1 MCKSN
6 KEDVLK
12 SNTRKLQLLEINK
25 DEIIFN
31 LEKLE
36 FDHLMSVKS
45 LERKITY
52 YNSKYQNSIDSLEK
66 DNIQD
71 IIIKTQFEIK
81 FNEKKLDRDIR
92 LLKLD
97 LETIEDEIDILESE
111 NNVSDVLCK
120 FE

>member
-1 MCKSN
+1 MCKPN

-25 DEIIFN
+25 DEIVSNI
-31 LEKLE
+31 EKLE
-36 FDHLMSVKS
+36 FDHLMLVKS

-66 DNIQD
+66 ENIQD
-71 IIIKTQFEIK
+71 IIVKTQFEIK
-81 FNEKKLDRDIR
+81 FNGKKLDREIR